1 MNANKNGKNGQNGQP
16 KNGGATNGAPMRR
29 RRNNKPK
36 QTNGVLKT
44 LGYVGGAMPLSY
56 AMANVRPIQNQKCRH
71 SGSDF
76 ITPITIKADI
86 SLPSSRILA
95 EFPITPSAFP
105 GTRLTQ
111 FANLYE
117 FYKFVS
123 LRLRYV
129 PAVPVTLACQLV
141 LYVDLDPSDDATSIT
156 DSEFLIRQAVAQT
169 GAQQWN
175 FHTPKVIPMAMRADQ
190 QFYFTG
196 NDRQNVRFTQ
206 QGKAYLIQVTEA
218 VNVSGDPITRDIEAG
233 SIYFDWVVDFNI
245 PQLNPETSF
254 LTATPSQSVSYLA
267 GDISEPWSPSWKPS
281 GNAILSPRT
290 SYFVNLRYKV
300 PNATWVGV
308 PISPIISVIVNG
320 ITTGTV
326 TIDGGSTEIS
336 HNIVP
341 FIVTTDNDGIP
352 TQDVVVSMGAST
364 ASNFLEVGFTLTPLR
379 VGSGFGAL
387 AGSTV
392 VE

>member
-1 MNANKNGKNGQNGQP
+1 
-16 KNGGATNGAPMRR
+16 
-29 RRNNKPK
+29 
-36 QTNGVLKT
+36 
-44 LGYVGGAMPLSY
+44 MPVSY

-76 ITPITIKADI
+76 ITPVTVKADI
-86 SLPSSRILA
+86 SVPSSRILA

-111 FANLYE
+111 FSNLYE

-141 LYVDLDPSDDATSIT
+141 LYVDLDPTDDATTIT
-156 DSEFLIRQAVAQT
+156 DSDFLIRQAVAQT

-206 QGKAYLIQVTEA
+206 QGKAYLIQVTQA
-218 VNVSGDPITRDIEAG
+218 VNVNGEPIGADLEAG
-233 SIYFDWVVDFNI
+233 SIFFDWTVDFNI

-254 LTATPSQSVSYLA
+254 VTSTTSQTVNYLS
-267 GDISEPWSPSWKPS
+267 GETTSGLWNPSWLP
-281 GNAILSPRT
+281 GGEPILRPRT
-290 SYFVNLRYKV
+290 SYIVMLRCVHPPTAYTGSTG
-300 PNATWVGV
+300 N
-308 PISPIISVIVNG
+308 IG
-320 ITTGTV
+320 INVDGRTTGLTV
-326 TIDGGSTEIS
+326 FSSTSGVTYGTI
-336 HNIVP
+336 P

-352 TQDVVVSMGAST
+352 TQNVQVTWNAGVPSYIT
-364 ASNFLEVGFTLTPLR
+364 EIGFTLAPLR
-379 VGSGFGAL
+379 VGSSFAVPLG
-387 AGSTV
+387 TEV
-392 VE
+392 IET

>member
-1 MNANKNGKNGQNGQP
+1 
-16 KNGGATNGAPMRR
+16 
-29 RRNNKPK
+29 
-36 QTNGVLKT
+36 
-44 LGYVGGAMPLSY
+44 
-56 AMANVRPIQNQKCRH
+56 MANVRPVQNQKCRH

-76 ITPITIKADI
+76 ITPVVVKSDI

-111 FANLYE
+111 FSNLYE

-141 LYVDLDPSDDATSIT
+141 LYVDLDPSDDASIIT
-156 DSEFLIRQAVAQT
+156 DADFLIRQAVAQT

-233 SIYFDWVVDFNI
+233 SIFFDWVVDFNI

-254 LTATPSQSVSYLA
+254 VTAVSSQTVNYLA
-267 GDISEPWSPSWKPS
+267 GNLSENWEPTWLPGGEP
-281 GNAILSPRT
+281 ILLPRT
-290 SYFVNLRYKV
+290 SYVVNLRYKRKEIDWIG
-300 PNATWVGV
+300 PPATA
-308 PISPIISVIVNG
+308 
-320 ITTGTV
+320 ITVTVDGRNTGTITV
-326 TIDGGSTEIS
+326 TSTQFTHSI
-336 HNIVP
+336 IP
-341 FIVTTDNDGIP
+341 FIVTTDNFGVP
-352 TQDVVVSMGAST
+352 TQNVIVALGFDVS
-364 ASNFLEVGFTLTPLR
+364 SNFDEVGFTLSPLR
-379 VGSGFGAL
+379 AGSGFAAL
-387 AGSTV
+387 AGSEV
-392 VE
+392 SE